1 MTGLLQDKVALVT
14 GAGNGIGRGH
24 ALELARHGAKVVV
37 NDLGSSVAGEGAN
50 SAAGEAVVAEIVAAG
65 GEAVADPGNVAV
77 EADADAMVQRAVDKF
92 GRLDI
97 AINNAGIVR
106 DKAIWNMEVDD
117 YDLVM
122 NVHVRGS
129 WLVSRAAA
137 RHWRE
142 RAKAGEGRVG
152 GRLVNTTSGAGLLGN
167 FGQTNYATAKA
178 AIVGLSLTLNV
189 ELASIGVTVNVIS
202 PGGKTRITGTM
213 PDGSGPGGAADA
225 DVAAFDPLDP
235 AMASPVVAYLCSDRA
250 AHVSGQ
256 VIRAF
261 GEDLRLLEGWQPVA
275 TVDCGGERW
284 DAEKLP
290 DIFDKHIFGSRATGL
305 TF

>member
-1 MTGLLQDKVALVT
+1 MAGMLDGKVALVT
-14 GAGNGIGRGH
+14 GAGGGIGRGH

-37 NDLGSSVAGEGAN
+37 NDLGSTVAGEGSN
-50 SAAGEAVVAEIVAAG
+50 SAAGEAVVAEIAAAG

-77 EADADAMVQRAVDKF
+77 ESDADAMVQRAVDTW

-97 AINNAGIVR
+97 VINNAGIVR

-117 YDLVM
+117 FDLVM
-122 NVHVRGS
+122 DVHVRGS

-142 RAKAGEGRVG
+142 RAKSGEGPVN
-152 GRLVNTTSGAGLLGN
+152 GRLINTTSGAGLLGN
-167 FGQTNYATAKA
+167 FGQSNYATAKA
-178 AIVGLSLTLNV
+178 ALVGLSLTLSV

-213 PDGSGPGGAADA
+213 PDDIGPGDVDA
-225 DVAAFDPLDP
+225 DTFDPLDP
-235 AMASPVVAYLCSDRA
+235 TMASPVVAYLCSDRA
-250 AHVSGQ
+250 SHISGQ

-261 GEDLRLLEGWQPVA
+261 GEDLRLLQGWTPIA
-275 TVDCGGERW
+275 SVDCGGQRW
-284 DAEKLP
+284 DATKLP
-290 DIFDKHIFGSRATGL
+290 DIFDKQIFGSRAPGL
-305 TF
+305 TFG